1 MDEGHPENHTF
12 FLSVLLYF
20 SYMPESERKFSIP
33 SWAELER
40 RQDMAW
46 LNGNLHHF
54 WPMAQSGYEEV
65 GRGAL
70 VSDMVIEPQ
79 NGIRPIV
86 YCPQELI
93 VALGDHDAIRM
104 VAQYEPEWQFVA
116 MLLKAE
122 KRVSTYRIG
131 VYER

>member
-1 MDEGHPENHTF
+1 
-12 FLSVLLYF
+12 
-20 SYMPESERKFSIP
+20 MPEGERKSSIP
-33 SWAELER
+33 AWGEQER

-46 LNGNLHHF
+46 LNRNLHLF

-70 VSDMVIEPQ
+70 VSDFAGELK
-79 NGIRPIV
+79 NGIYPVV

-93 VALGDHDAIRM
+93 VALGDQDAIRM

-116 MLLKAE
+116 MLLKSE

-131 VYER
+131 VYGAVT